1 MNIIL
6 KRLALLLASATAISA
21 HLALPASADSTAD
34 LILSLKCPSEYTVN
48 VWRRHGSGELLYR
61 GSGPLGQLSLGKGDK
76 DSTGTA
82 QVYKFKHDDYEYQAI
97 GGTKDH
103 QGRGTLE
110 VSKDSRSIL
119 VFPCKET

>member
-1 MNIIL
+1 MKTIL

-34 LILSLKCPSEYTVN
+34 LILSLKCPNEYTMN
-48 VWRRHGSGELLYR
+48 VWQRYGSKELLYR
-61 GSGPLGQLSLGKGDK
+61 GSGPLGQLSLGDGFK

-82 QVYKFKHDDYEYQAI
+82 QVYKFKHEDYEYQVI
-97 GGTKDH
+97 GGKKDH

-110 VSKDSRSIL
+110 VFKDRRSIL
-119 VFPCKET
+119 SLPCKEG

>member
-1 MNIIL
+1 MKTIL

-21 HLALPASADSTAD
+21 HLALPALADSTAD

-48 VWRRHGSGELLYR
+48 VWQRHSSEELLYR
-61 GSGPLGQLSLGKGDK
+61 GSGPLGQLSLGDGSK

-82 QVYKFKHDDYEYQAI
+82 QVYKFKHDDYKYQAI

-110 VSKDSRSIL
+110 VFKDGRSIL
-119 VFPCKET
+119 SFPCKEI

>member
-1 MNIIL
+1 MKTIL

-21 HLALPASADSTAD
+21 HLVLPALADSTAD

-48 VWRRHGSGELLYR
+48 VWQRYGSKELLYR
-61 GSGPLGQLSLGKGDK
+61 GFGPLGQLNLGNGDK
-76 DSTGTA
+76 NSTGTA

-110 VSKDSRSIL
+110 VFKDGRSVL
-119 VFPCKET
+119 SFPCKEI